1 MNKSTL
7 NLILLSILLVAGIG
21 YGVFLSNDDFFE
33 GEVPVDSEEDVDSNM
48 IQYDEELGLT
58 FSYQSGEDGYLLIEP
73 PNSTQEHE
81 ELVKAFILMK
91 TSEYKELQGAEG
103 GEGPPTMNV
112 TVFKPTERHVAF
124 WLENNFG
131 YTGYEGEREPFVV
144 DGVTGLSYETDGLY
158 RGKTVA
164 VLYGDFLYL
173 FTASYHEQDDGRLD
187 AFTEFLATVQFD
199 GSHEVAV
206 KDDLIRLFYP
216 EENASVAS
224 PLALRGEARG
234 NWFFEATFPVVLTD
248 WDGLIIAQGHATA
261 LDEWM
266 TESYVPFEASL
277 EFDAPGVYDRGSL
290 ILHKSNASGLPEHDN
305 ALEITV
311 RFSESPAGK

>member
-1 MNKSTL
+1 MNKSAL
-7 NLILLSILLVAGIG
+7 SLIFSSLLLVVGIG
-21 YGVFLSNDDFFE
+21 YGVFLTNDVFFE
-33 GEVPVDSEEDVDSNM
+33 GGVPLDNEGDVGSNM
-48 IQYDEELGLT
+48 IHFDEELGLT
-58 FSYQSGEDGYLLIEP
+58 FSYLLGGGGYVLIEP
-73 PNSTQEHE
+73 PKGSQEHE
-81 ELVKAFILMK
+81 EFVRAFILMK
-91 TSEYKELQGAEG
+91 TSEYEEMQGAEG
-103 GEGPPTMNV
+103 REGPPTMNI

-164 VLYGDFLYL
+164 VLHNDFLYL

-187 AFTEFLATVQFD
+187 AFTEFLATVKFD
-199 GSHEVAV
+199 GSQDVTQ
-206 KDDLIRLFYP
+206 KDDSIRLFSP
-216 EENASVAS
+216 EINESITS
-224 PLALRGEARG
+224 PLVVRGEARG
-234 NWFFEATFPVVLTD
+234 NWFFEATFPVVLTN

-266 TESYVPFEASL
+266 TESYVPFEAVL
-277 EFDAPGVYDRGSL
+277 EFDAPEVYDRGSL
-290 ILHKSNASGLPEHDN
+290 ILHKTNVSGLPEHDN

-311 RFSESPAGK
+311 HFTDSPAGK